1 MNLNFDRRG
10 LVIPVYMFR
19 FLLIFV
25 KLSVQTW
32 KIHNTNWDVLYKKDN
47 LNIFILEPT
56 KPLLFDKL
64 HRLLGQPIYYRNTL
78 YIVLNLPLV
87 MKNEKPILK
96 LIVPPV
102 RGSTHPRARS
112 LYHWSISTWQ
122 LSLETV
128 FCCNKVICRYG
139 RTLWMNRGIET
150 CESWNSNVDFKVATI
165 LKMSKFQRPWPW

>member
-1 MNLNFDRRG
+1 MNLNFNRRG
-10 LVIPVYMFR
+10 LVILVYMFR

-78 YIVLNLPLV
+78 YIVLTVLLKKILTKKTLPVIFDGYLAQWHPIKFSWD
-87 MKNEKPILK
+87 KNGKITQLGCVIFCHLARAKP
-96 LIVPPV
+96 
-102 RGSTHPRARS
+102 
-112 LYHWSISTWQ
+112 
-122 LSLETV
+122 
-128 FCCNKVICRYG
+128 
-139 RTLWMNRGIET
+139 
-150 CESWNSNVDFKVATI
+150 
-165 LKMSKFQRPWPW
+165 